1 MLPAALLIVLTAST
15 AATTAAAS
23 IPAATSTDVAQVGRA
38 LRTDPV
44 FVEPD
49 AERALSEDE
58 AESLR
63 SAIMS
68 AGTPIF
74 VAVLPQSVLDV
85 AGGDPAVLTSDVAA
99 ATDLAGTYA
108 VLAGD
113 SFRAGSTWLPSG
125 EAGRLAS
132 AAFQAHASEGPAA
145 VLRDFVERVGG
156 AASEAGTEGGL
167 PDQRGSASS
176 DGDGGGLGL
185 APVLLIVGA
194 VLLGLWVWRRRQRGK
209 AERQLALRRE
219 AADRQMLQAELSVL
233 ADDVLRLE
241 DDVALHPEAAED
253 YEAAANR
260 FKAASAALDFA
271 DEPIDLERV
280 RRVIDEARYSMDRA
294 RAVVA
299 GRPPPEPPPDLRR
312 PGRHGEP
319 AVDLDDDRRPLYAGY
334 AEPYQVGWFGGG
346 GLFNGLL
353 LGALLGGFGGWG
365 WGGTTVINE
374 GDTYVDGDGGGGT
387 SAEATSAEATSGAGT
402 SAAGTSAVETS
413 AVPES
418 ARGRPT
424 AAVSHPHR

>member
-1 MLPAALLIVLTAST
+1 MDTQPDPISPDAPRHTPDRSDSLDCRHDRGR
-15 AATTAAAS
+15 S

-176 DGDGGGLGL
+176 DGDGGGRWLSPG
-185 APVLLIVGA
+185 
-194 VLLGLWVWRRRQRGK
+194 
-209 AERQLALRRE
+209 
-219 AADRQMLQAELSVL
+219 AADRRRRPPGSVGMAPPSAWQGGPAARPPARGSRP
-233 ADDVLRLE
+233 ADAAGG
-241 DDVALHPEAAED
+241 ALG
-253 YEAAANR
+253 
-260 FKAASAALDFA
+260 
-271 DEPIDLERV
+271 
-280 RRVIDEARYSMDRA
+280 
-294 RAVVA
+294 A
-299 GRPPPEPPPDLRR
+299 GRRRPAPRGRRGAAPGSRRGLRGGRQPVQGRECGAGLRR
-312 PGRHGEP
+312 RT
-319 AVDLDDDRRPLYAGY
+319 DRPRAG
-334 AEPYQVGWFGGG
+334 
-346 GLFNGLL
+346 
-353 LGALLGGFGGWG
+353 
-365 WGGTTVINE
+365 
-374 GDTYVDGDGGGGT
+374 
-387 SAEATSAEATSGAGT
+387 
-402 SAAGTSAVETS
+402 AAGD
-413 AVPES
+413 
-418 ARGRPT
+418 R
-424 AAVSHPHR
+424 